1 MADHDDTHT
10 HHQATYASFV
20 KLAFI
25 SSAIVAVALGL
36 MAAFLL

>member
-1 MADHDDTHT
+1 MASHDDAFTQQ
-10 HHQATYASFV
+10 QATYNSFV

-25 SSAIVAVALGL
+25 SSVTIAIALGL

>member
-1 MADHDDTHT
+1 MADHDDT

-25 SSAIVAVALGL
+25 SSALVAVALGL

>member
-1 MADHDDTHT
+1 MAEQDELLQDHR
-10 HHQATYASFV
+10 ATYSSFV

-25 SSAIVAVALGL
+25 SSAAVAIALGL